1 MWRTIVSET
10 TTFFVRSEAGSRI
23 DLGEGIS
30 PHVDASGTWARFGR
44 DGRIGFRLD
53 VDDAYASAEVD
64 VLAFT
69 FTERSS
75 EGAPAQLAE
84 RVRGVTLDY
93 LYMCVRLGAFVLE
106 EAPIGG
112 SDGTVIAPSLRVA
125 LGKRGISWLGDL
137 PETSSP
143 SHSRAPTREELTV
156 IAPPPEEEPGD
167 APPSPRAPR

>member
-1 MWRTIVSET
+1 MSQK

-23 DLGEGIS
+23 DLSEGLS
-30 PHVDASGTWARFGR
+30 PHADASGTWTRFGR

-53 VDDAYASAEVD
+53 VDDAHASAEVD

-75 EGAPAQLAE
+75 EEVPAQLRE

-112 SDGTVIAPSLRVA
+112 SDGTIVAPSLRAA
-125 LGKRGISWLGDL
+125 LGERGISWLGEL
-137 PETSSP
+137 PGTSSP
-143 SHSRAPTREELTV
+143 SHGNAPSRGELTV
-156 IAPPPEEEPGD
+156 IAPPLEEEPGE
-167 APPSPRAPR
+167 APPSPRAPS